1 MGVLGF
7 FDVDSAAVALY
18 AVGGDAISKAKG
30 WVAAY
35 EDGDDVEGIGV
46 FFKEHHQSFLVD
58 DIGDDRVVAQFAQIY
73 PIMIAAKIGVGKHAG
88 ARRHLVLSDEVMPYP
103 IALVFT
109 HGTRG
114 VAYKLTDA

>member
-1 MGVLGF
+1 MSVLGF

-18 AVGGDAISKAKG
+18 AVGWDAIGKAKG
-30 WVAAY
+30 WVATY
-35 EDGDDVEGIGV
+35 EDGNDVEGIGV
-46 FFKEHHQSFLVD
+46 FFKEHHQSFLVN
-58 DIGDDRVVAQFAQIY
+58 DIGYDRVVAQFAKIY
-73 PIMIAAKIGVGKHAG
+73 PIMIAAKKGVGKHAG
-88 ARRHLVLSDEVMPYP
+88 ARRHIVLSYEVMPYP